1 MATIVTGGT
10 GFVGRCLLGKLR
22 DVMIVSRH
30 PEKAAR
36 ELAVPASQIIPWD
49 ANSGPFALPIQIQPD
64 VVVNLMGEPIAG
76 GRWTDTKKQS
86 IRSSR
91 VDGTNNLVDGLLAM
105 NRLPKVFVS
114 ASAMGFYGPC
124 GEELLDEASP
134 NGSGFLAETCRD
146 WEKAA
151 FRLLDHG
158 VRVVVIRLGV
168 VLGRNGGA
176 LHQMV
181 PIFRW
186 GLGGRLGNGQQWFP
200 WIHLDDLVRMIEW
213 AITSETASGVYNGV
227 APNSVKNADFTRELA
242 KQLHRPALLHVPE
255 FVLQALF
262 GEFANT
268 LFDSQRVIPRA
279 AIAGGFEFQFP
290 NLADALRDL
299 LP

>member
-10 GFVGRCLLGKLR
+10 GFVGKRLLGKLR
-22 DVMIVSRH
+22 DPMIVSRR
-30 PEKAAR
+30 PEKAAQ
-36 ELAVPASQIIPWD
+36 ELSVPTSQIIPWD
-49 ANSGPFALPIQIQPD
+49 ANSGPFALSNQIQPD

-76 GRWTDTKKQS
+76 GRWTGAKKQS

-91 VDGTNNLVDGLLAM
+91 LDGTNNLVDGLLQM
-105 NRLPKVFVS
+105 NRLPRVFVS
-114 ASAMGFYGPC
+114 ASAVGYYGPR
-124 GEELLDEASP
+124 GEELLDEASS

-151 FRLLDHG
+151 FRLRDHG

-176 LHQMV
+176 LRQMV

-186 GLGGRLGNGQQWFP
+186 GLGGSLGNGQQWFP
-200 WIHLDDLVRMIEW
+200 WIHLDDLVRMMEW
-213 AITSETASGVYNGV
+213 AITNETASGVYNGV
-227 APNSVKNADFTRELA
+227 APNPIRNSDFTRELA
-242 KQLHRPALLHVPE
+242 EKLHRPALLPVPK
-255 FVLQALF
+255 FVLQMLF

-279 AIAGGFEFQFP
+279 AITGGFEFQFP
-290 NLADALRDL
+290 NLVDALQDL